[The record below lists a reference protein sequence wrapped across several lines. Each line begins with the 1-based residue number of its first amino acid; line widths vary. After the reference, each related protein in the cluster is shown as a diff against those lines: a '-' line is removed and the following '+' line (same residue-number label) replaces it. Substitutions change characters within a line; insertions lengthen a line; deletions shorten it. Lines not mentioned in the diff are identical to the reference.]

1 VVYHKT
7 QHKGGWESD
16 GTRLKRKEMLM
27 DNIVS
32 SLQLGWRALLFKE
45 DAYEE
50 MRASASPVLRGL
62 VLIVVVGLVVALLA
76 FVGDVLEWA
85 GMPDLGAIQETVFGY
100 MTQMPFMQE
109 NLQANPEFAKMFKQ
123 QYDMSWA
130 IVQAFMPSPVGAA
143 MGIVLTPLGLVVRW
157 LIYGL
162 LAYLFARWLGGTAT
176 LSETLGVLALA
187 VAPMVI
193 YVLTLVPYVQVGNLV
208 SVWSLLC
215 AYYGLKTAH
224 KLSWSRAVWATL
236 LPFILGAVLLILLG
250 CLGGAFLGLALGGQS

>member
-1 VVYHKT
+1 
-7 QHKGGWESD
+7 
-16 GTRLKRKEMLM
+16 M

-50 MRASASPVLRGL
+50 MSASASPVLRGL
-62 VLIVVVGLVVALLA
+62 VLIVVVGVAIALLA
-76 FVGDVLEWA
+76 FVGDMLEWA
-85 GMPDLGAIQETVFGY
+85 GMPDLGALQETIFGY
-100 MTQMPFMQE
+100 LTQLPFMQE
-109 NLQANPEFAKMFKQ
+109 SMQATPEAAKSFKQ
-123 QYDMSWA
+123 TYDMNWA
-130 IVQAFMPSPVGAA
+130 IVQAFMPSPGGAA
-143 MGIVLTPLGLVVRW
+143 MGIVLTPLGLVIRW

-208 SVWSLLC
+208 AVWGILC

-236 LPFILGAVLLILLG
+236 LPFILAAVLLILLG
-250 CLGGAFLGLALGGQS
+250 CLGGAVVGLVLGGQS

>member
-1 VVYHKT
+1 
-7 QHKGGWESD
+7 
-16 GTRLKRKEMLM
+16 M

-50 MRASASPVLRGL
+50 MSASASPVLRGL
-62 VLIVVVGLVVALLA
+62 VLIVVVGVVIALLA

-85 GMPDLGAIQETVFGY
+85 GMPDLGALQETIFGY
-100 MTQMPFMQE
+100 LVQLPFMQE
-109 NLQANPEFAKMFKQ
+109 TLQASPEAAQSFEQ
-123 QYDMSWA
+123 TYDMNWA
-130 IVQAFMPSPVGAA
+130 IVRAFMPSPGGAA
-143 MGIVLTPLGLVVRW
+143 MGIVLTPLGLVIRW

-176 LSETLGVLALA
+176 LGETLGVLALA

-208 SVWSLLC
+208 SVWSILC
-215 AYYGLKTAH
+215 AYFGLKTTH
-224 KLSWSRAVWATL
+224 KLPWYRAVWATL
-236 LPFILGAVLLILLG
+236 LPFILVVVLVILLG
-250 CLGGAFLGLALGGQS
+250 CVGGAFLGLVLGGQS